1 MSGTT
6 KYKNGE
12 VTKSAFNNSMMLN
25 LAFLLDTLNKQPIE
39 LPSGQEE
46 EQSNM
51 EGDKEKELIS
61 RKRFNPQTLC
71 LTGLTNLLTA
81 VQKKFQKENSL

>member
-1 MSGTT
+1 MATLEIFLSSTKELMLGTT

-25 LAFLLDTLNKQPIE
+25 LAFLLDTLNKQPIK
-39 LPSGQEE
+39 LPSDQEE
-46 EQSNM
+46 EQSNI

-61 RKRFNPQTLC
+61 NPLM
-71 LTGLTNLLTA
+71 
-81 VQKKFQKENSL
+81 KK